1 LSKDF
6 GGIISTT
13 LVESLPLAGSH
24 PGCVNDDPLRPARPC
39 PRLLASRCGS
49 APAGAPPHQMQPRR
63 VEFAK
68 NDELSGRAL
77 HPGSMLKLL
86 IAVVAVIAIGVAV
99 YFLPSPRALSPWS
112 EWRTKNYPSSSR
124 TVSSER

>member
-1 LSKDF
+1 MTPF
-6 GGIISTT
+6 GPQDRVLGFSPHG
-13 LVESLPLAGSH
+13 VDLPLPA
-24 PGCVNDDPLRPARPC
+24 PLPIKC
-39 PRLLASRCGS
+39 NQGESNS
-49 APAGAPPHQMQPRR
+49 Q
-63 VEFAK
+63 K

-77 HPGSMLKLL
+77 HPGSTLKLL

-124 TVSSER
+124 TVSSEG